1 MRRRML
7 LKSSTCGY
15 FTDIV
20 GLLAPACGEPEI
32 VRTIAG
38 KAEGIA
44 VWQGEAE
51 EGKGRGRKG
60 IANEGVGAAA
70 GKPDGAIRHGDDAV
84 QIFGVAQNGR
94 HAQFEYIAGF
104 GIDHAQLAELEFR
117 KPDTALRIARH
128 CINLFL

>member
-51 EGKGRGRKG
+51 EGKGRGGKG

-84 QIFGVAQNGR
+84 QIFGVAERQAR
-94 HAQFEYIAGF
+94 SVRVHCR
-104 GIDHAQLAELEFR
+104 FR
-117 KPDTALRIARH
+117 DRSCPACRTGVP
-128 CINLFL
+128 